1 MFPTPLGNIG
11 IVVCFDRHYPESI
24 RTESLRGADLILVPT
39 ANTKAEPMEM
49 FEWEIRVQ
57 AFQNCV
63 PIVMCNRTGLEGA
76 MDFAG
81 ESIAVD
87 ANGALLAKAD
97 DKEQLLY
104 AEIDLAQTART
115 KAKRPYLFCGAR
127 KLTNKTNYSKALP
140 SNLSVGGAFF
150 VCYQKQIDC
159 IRKYREG

>member
-1 MFPTPLGNIG
+1 M
-11 IVVCFDRHYPESI
+11 
-24 RTESLRGADLILVPT
+24 
-39 ANTKAEPMEM
+39 
-49 FEWEIRVQ
+49 Q

-63 PIVMCNRTGLEGA
+63 PMVMCNRTGLEGA

-115 KAKRPYLFCGAR
+115 KAKRPYLSLR
-127 KLTNKTNYSKALP
+127 RTETY
-140 SNLSVGGAFF
+140 
-150 VCYQKQIDC
+150 
-159 IRKYREG
+159 E